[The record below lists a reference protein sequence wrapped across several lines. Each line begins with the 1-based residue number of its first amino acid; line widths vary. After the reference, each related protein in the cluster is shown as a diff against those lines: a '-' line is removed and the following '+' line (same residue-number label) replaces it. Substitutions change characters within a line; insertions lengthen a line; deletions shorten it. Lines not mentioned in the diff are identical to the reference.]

1 MKQAAVAEMRSQ
13 LHDLGQTQL
22 PGLLQDMATLQV
34 TKILH
39 GDYDLKIA
47 RQDYFTSKQDKV
59 FSHMTTVSA
68 SHMITLSIHMTT
80 LSASH
85 TIVSPVLVF
94 VFAYIRISNFAS
106 SECRKGLSG

>member
-1 MKQAAVAEMRSQ
+1 MNVWNARRHQIKLKQAAVAEMRSQ

-39 GDYDLKIA
+39 GDYDLKIV

-59 FSHMTTVSA
+59 
-68 SHMITLSIHMTT
+68 L
-80 LSASH
+80 
-85 TIVSPVLVF
+85 
-94 VFAYIRISNFAS
+94 
-106 SECRKGLSG
+106 